1 MSGGSMDYL
10 YYRIEEEADKMG
22 DRELIALMKDVAT
35 LMHDRE
41 WYLSGDIRVETWEK
55 STATFKKKWFGTSRA
70 SRLKGF
76 IEEVFE
82 DAKKECLIMI
92 GEKTEE

>member
-41 WYLSGDIRVETWEK
+41 WYLSDDICVETW
-55 STATFKKKWFGTSRA
+55 KKALQHSRKNGLVHHGQA
-70 SRLKGF
+70 G
-76 IEEVFE
+76 
-82 DAKKECLIMI
+82 
-92 GEKTEE
+92 